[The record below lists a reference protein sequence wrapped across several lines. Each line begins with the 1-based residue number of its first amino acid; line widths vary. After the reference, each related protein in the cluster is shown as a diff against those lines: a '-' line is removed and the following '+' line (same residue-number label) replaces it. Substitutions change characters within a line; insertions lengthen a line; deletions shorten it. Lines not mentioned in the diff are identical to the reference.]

1 MVVAMLRL
9 DLLLAMNALEVE
21 SYSQGQYNSS
31 IALDLGSNHVQVL
44 NRLIRIV
51 HLTNVNCNT
60 QVDRLYTVMIS
71 Y

>member
-9 DLLLAMNALEVE
+9 DLLLAVNALEVE
-21 SYSQGQYNSS
+21 SYSQGQYNYS